1 MNDYKRSDEH
11 PSRPIQPN
19 KSLDD
24 LFPSRFLKP
33 EQLIAWKITEITV
46 TVAQVQE
53 ELVEP
58 KPGQKEWK
66 PVIYFRTKSG
76 KTHPQGYL
84 ISAKIDKDS
93 LKTATGAQTIGELVG
108 KRITIKLDS
117 YRNQTVLR
125 IDPSPPAPSQPPT
138 EGGE

>member
-66 PVIYFRTKSG
+66 PVLYFRTKSG
-76 KTHPQGYL
+76 KVHPQGYL
-84 ISAKIDKDS
+84 ISAKVDKDS
-93 LKTATGAQTIGELVG
+93 LKSATGAATIGELVG
-108 KRITIKLDS
+108 KRITIQLDS

-125 IDPSPPAPSQPPT
+125 INPSPPNLV
-138 EGGE
+138 E